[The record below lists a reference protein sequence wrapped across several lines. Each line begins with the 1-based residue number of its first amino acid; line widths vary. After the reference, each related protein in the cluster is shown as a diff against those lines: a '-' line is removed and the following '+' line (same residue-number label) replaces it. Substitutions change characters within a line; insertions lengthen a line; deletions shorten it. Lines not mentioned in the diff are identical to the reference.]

1 MTLARR
7 NGSPLTGDDWVQAG
21 FAVLAEDGPNA
32 LRIGRLCERLEVTKG
47 SFYWHFTDMR
57 AYRAALADAWAN
69 LYDERRHRFESLRH
83 TDPRGRLVEMMQGL
97 MRPDHWALE
106 RAMRIWAMSDDAV
119 LESVRR
125 SDARVLS
132 AVRHAFV
139 DCGFDE
145 DEATLRSSVLFAAG
159 VGLLHEA
166 RSAAD
171 APAAVRERVLD
182 LMLRR

>member
-1 MTLARR
+1 MTVARR
-7 NGSPLTGDDWVQAG
+7 TGCPLTADDWVRAG
-21 FAVLAEDGPNA
+21 FALLAEGGPNA

-57 AYRAALADAWAN
+57 AYRTALADAWGS
-69 LYDERRHRFESLRH
+69 LYDERRSRWESLRH
-83 TDPRGRLVEMMQGL
+83 TDPRDRLVELMQAL

-106 RAMRIWAMSDDAV
+106 RAMRIWAISDDSV
-119 LESVRR
+119 LQSVRR
-125 SDARVLS
+125 SNGLVLS
-132 AVRHAFV
+132 EVRQAFV
-139 DCGFDE
+139 DSGFDE

-171 APAAVRERVLD
+171 APAAVHERVLD